1 MSKKITYD
9 VDLPH
14 QQVQLNNKS
23 LNKPKNKQALS
34 NITLSDFAIIYDKLD
49 QHFTECMELVEDLPY
64 IKREVQDILA
74 SFNDS
79 TKQCSNNINVQLET
93 FKKNLSKLS
102 EECYILSKIPEKL
115 NEKLNKS
122 IITIAPEV
130 ARTIQDNNQLK
141 IEEMTT
147 AINGCIQTLNKIKG
161 NIEFFRIDRSKN
173 FFFMVAISLISS
185 IITSTTVLYFV
196 LQWFPPR
203 QKYVVE
209 KAHDV
214 HTEGV
219 VQIFD
224 MQGKF
229 CNKAQI
235 IKD

>member
-1 MSKKITYD
+1 MSKKITD
-9 VDLPH
+9 DIDLLH

-23 LNKPKNKQALS
+23 LNNKPKNKQALS

-49 QHFTECMELVEDLPY
+49 QHFTECMELVKDLPY

-79 TKQCSNNINVQLET
+79 TKQCSNNINVQLEA

-115 NEKLNKS
+115 NKS

-130 ARTIQDNNQLK
+130 AEAIQDNNQLK

-147 AINGCIQTLNKIKG
+147 AINGCIQTLNNIKAD
-161 NIEFFRIDRSKN
+161 IESFRISRSKN
-173 FFFMVAISLISS
+173 FLSMVGISLILS

-203 QKYVVE
+203 QKYMVE
-209 KAHDV
+209 KAHDI

>member
-1 MSKKITYD
+1 MSKKITDD
-9 VDLPH
+9 VDSSY

-34 NITLSDFAIIYDKLD
+34 NITLSDFVTIYDKLD
-49 QHFTECMELVEDLPY
+49 QHFTECMELVKELPY
-64 IKREVQDILA
+64 IKREIQDILA
-74 SFNDS
+74 AFNDS
-79 TKQCSNNINVQLET
+79 TKQCSNNINIQLEA
-93 FKKNLSKLS
+93 FKKNLCMLS

-115 NEKLNKS
+115 SNS

-130 ARTIQDNNQLK
+130 AGAIQSNNQLK
-141 IEEMTT
+141 MEEMTT
-147 AINGCIQTLNKIKG
+147 TINGCIQALNNIKSD
-161 NIEFFRIDRSKN
+161 IESSRINHSKN
-173 FFFMVAISLISS
+173 FFSMVGISLVSS
-185 IITSTTVLYFV
+185 IITVTTVLYFV
-196 LQWFPPR
+196 LQWFPPQ

-209 KAHDV
+209 KAHDI

-229 CNKAQI
+229 CNKAKI

>member
-1 MSKKITYD
+1 MSKKITDD
-9 VDLPH
+9 VDLLH

-23 LNKPKNKQALS
+23 LNKPKNKQDLS
-34 NITLSDFAIIYDKLD
+34 NITLSDFATIYDQLD
-49 QHFTECMELVEDLPY
+49 QHFTECMELVKDLPY

-115 NEKLNKS
+115 SKS
-122 IITIAPEV
+122 IIAIAPEV
-130 ARTIQDNNQLK
+130 ARAIQDNNQLK

-147 AINGCIQTLNKIKG
+147 AINGCIQTLNNIKTD
-161 NIEFFRIDRSKN
+161 IEFFRIDRSKN

-209 KAHDV
+209 KAHDI